1 MKQLVIKNV
10 GPIRQVDIKL
20 NRFNFFIG
28 PQSSGKSTVAKILSS
43 CMWLEKE
50 VLTTLND
57 RVIADGAAFVRL
69 VESFHKIEGY
79 FEDSSFVQYDTDF
92 ISILYNNKDIKITRK
107 ENEDYHREK
116 ICYIPS
122 ERNIAALPELQGFEF
137 GHTNLRS
144 FLFDWFNAREF
155 FVAGNKTDVL
165 NLGVKYYYDS
175 DLSRIKGRIEH
186 VNGRAF
192 QIALSSA
199 SSGLQSLTPLVV
211 MLQYYTDEYFRSYN
225 EKKSFDA
232 DCRTRKGYMFHL
244 DKLVLGEIKPL
255 LTNEEFDNL
264 NQKIDVDSVEGN
276 EPHSYQKLVSHLVVM
291 LQYYT
296 DAYSRSYNEKKSFD
310 AVFRTGE
317 AGMYLANIILNEIK
331 HHLTNEEF
339 DNLDQKIKDDILK
352 GNYPHPHSYQKLLYH
367 CSMVLYNL
375 KTPKKTSFII
385 EEPEQNLYPST
396 QMDLL
401 DLVVDLCNGERKHHC
416 TITTHSPYILN
427 KLNLLVKR
435 FDVGVK
441 GLAALNWDELSI
453 WAVKDGEV
461 RDLKVR
467 NAHLINPEY
476 LSEPLD
482 RIYEEYE
489 QYETATR
496 E

>member
-10 GPIRQVDIKL
+10 GPIRQVHIKL

-57 RVIADGAAFVRL
+57 KAIADGAAFVRL
-69 VESFHKIEGY
+69 VESFHKIESY
-79 FEDSSFVQYDTDF
+79 FGDSSFVQYDTDF

-122 ERNIAALPELQGFEF
+122 ERNIATLPELQGFEF

-155 FVAGNKTDVL
+155 FVAGNTTDVL
-165 NLGVKYYYDS
+165 KLGMKYFYDS
-175 DLSRIKGRIEH
+175 EQPRQKDRIEQ
-186 VNGRAF
+186 VDGQAY

-199 SSGLQSLTPLVV
+199 SSGLQSLTPLLV

-225 EKKSFDA
+225 EKKSFATDTKFKNA
-232 DCRTRKGYMFHL
+232 
-244 DKLVLGEIKPL
+244 
-255 LTNEEFDNL
+255 
-264 NQKIDVDSVEGN
+264 VE
-276 EPHSYQKLVSHLVVM
+276 SL
-291 LQYYT
+291 
-296 DAYSRSYNEKKSFD
+296 
-310 AVFRTGE
+310 
-317 AGMYLANIILNEIK
+317 LNEFNK
-331 HHLTNEEF
+331 NKEK
-339 DNLDQKIKDDILK
+339 N
-352 GNYPHPHSYQKLLYH
+352 
-367 CSMVLYNL
+367 NL
-375 KTPKKTSFII
+375 KYEEQPNLAHEVGIKNFIEYLQTQLLSTKILSTFSRLMVPHKTSFII

-401 DLVVDLCNGERKHHC
+401 DLVVELCNGEKKHHC

-441 GLAALNWDELSI
+441 GLAALNWDELSV

>member
-57 RVIADGAAFVRL
+57 KVIADGAAFVRL
-69 VESFHKIEGY
+69 VEGFHKIEGY
-79 FEDSSFVQYDTDF
+79 FGDGSFVQYDTDF
-92 ISILYNNKDIKITRK
+92 ISIMYSDKDIKITRK
-107 ENEDYHREK
+107 ENEDYRREK
-116 ICYIPS
+116 ICYIPA
-122 ERNIAALPELQGFEF
+122 ERNMVTLPELQGFEF
-137 GHTNLRS
+137 GHTNIRS

-175 DLSRIKGRIEH
+175 EQSKLKDRIEN
-186 VNGRAF
+186 VNGRTF

-199 SSGLQSLTPLVV
+199 SSGLQSLTPLLV

-225 EKKSFDA
+225 EKRSFTADTKLKKTISTLLSEFNKNKEMPNAKDEEQARLAQEVNIQSFDIVQ
-232 DCRTRKGYMFHL
+232 KQLL
-244 DKLVLGEIKPL
+244 D
-255 LTNEEFDNL
+255 
-264 NQKIDVDSVEGN
+264 
-276 EPHSYQKLVSHLVVM
+276 Y
-291 LQYYT
+291 
-296 DAYSRSYNEKKSFD
+296 
-310 AVFRTGE
+310 
-317 AGMYLANIILNEIK
+317 
-331 HHLTNEEF
+331 
-339 DNLDQKIKDDILK
+339 DILSTFSRLMV
-352 GNYPHPHSYQKLLYH
+352 PHRS
-367 CSMVLYNL
+367 
-375 KTPKKTSFII
+375 SFII

-401 DLVVDLCNGERKHHC
+401 DLVVERCNGERKHHC

-427 KLNLLVKR
+427 QLNLLVKR
-435 FDVGVK
+435 FDVGVTDC
-441 GLAALNWDELSI
+441 AALNWEEISV

-489 QYETATR
+489 KYETTTR

>member
-10 GPIRQVDIKL
+10 GPIKQVDIKL

-57 RVIADGAAFVRL
+57 KVIADGAAFVRL

-92 ISILYNNKDIKITRK
+92 ISIIYSYKDIKITRN
-107 ENEDYHREK
+107 ESEDYHREK
-116 ICYIPS
+116 ICYIPA
-122 ERNIAALPELQGFEF
+122 ERNMVTLPELQGIEF
-137 GHTNLRS
+137 GHTNIRS

-155 FVAGNKTDVL
+155 FIVGNKTDVL
-165 NLGVKYYYDS
+165 NLGMKYFYDS
-175 DLSRIKGRIEH
+175 EQSRQKDRIEQ
-186 VNGRAF
+186 VDGQAY

-199 SSGLQSLTPLVV
+199 SSGLQSLTPLLV
-211 MLQYYTDEYFRSYN
+211 MLQYYTDEYFRSYH
-225 EKKSFDA
+225 EKASFNTYN
-232 DCRTRKGYMFHL
+232 RTRKADVFLY
-244 DKLVLGEIKPL
+244 DKYVLNKVKPNFTEEERANLV
-255 LTNEEFDNL
+255 
-264 NQKIDVDSVEGN
+264 QKINDG
-276 EPHSYQKLVSHLVVM
+276 
-291 LQYYT
+291 
-296 DAYSRSYNEKKSFD
+296 
-310 AVFRTGE
+310 
-317 AGMYLANIILNEIK
+317 
-331 HHLTNEEF
+331 
-339 DNLDQKIKDDILK
+339 ILK
-352 GNYPHPHSYQKLLYH
+352 GNHSYHKLLYNYH
-367 CSMVLYNL
+367 TALYNL
-375 KTPKKTSFII
+375 KTPEKSSFII

-401 DLVVDLCNGERKHHC
+401 DLVVELCNGEKKHHC

-427 KLNLLVKR
+427 QLNLLVKR

-441 GLAALNWDELSI
+441 GLAALSWDELSV
-453 WAVKDGEV
+453 WAVKDGKV

>member
-1 MKQLVIKNV
+1 MIKNV

-57 RVIADGAAFVRL
+57 KVLADGAAFVRL

-79 FEDSSFVQYDTDF
+79 FEDGSFVQYDTDC
-92 ISILYNNKDIKITRK
+92 ISIMYCDKDIKITRK
-107 ENEDYHREK
+107 ENEDYRREK
-116 ICYIPS
+116 ICYIPA
-122 ERNIAALPELQGFEF
+122 ERNMVTLPELQGFEF
-137 GHTNLRS
+137 GHTNIRS

-175 DLSRIKGRIEH
+175 EQSKIKDRIEH
-186 VNGRAF
+186 VNGRTY

-199 SSGLQSLTPLVV
+199 SSGLQSLTPLLV

-225 EKKSFDA
+225 EKRSFAA
-232 DCRTRKGYMFHL
+232 DT
-244 DKLVLGEIKPL
+244 KL
-255 LTNEEFDNL
+255 
-264 NQKIDVDSVEGN
+264 
-276 EPHSYQKLVSHLVVM
+276 
-291 LQYYT
+291 
-296 DAYSRSYNEKKSFD
+296 
-310 AVFRTGE
+310 
-317 AGMYLANIILNEIK
+317 
-331 HHLTNEEF
+331 
-339 DNLDQKIKDDILK
+339 
-352 GNYPHPHSYQKLLYH
+352 
-367 CSMVLYNL
+367 
-375 KTPKKTSFII
+375 KKTISTLLSEFNENREMPNSKDEERARLAQEVNIQSFSDFLQDQLLSHKILSTFSRLMVPHRSSFII

-401 DLVVDLCNGERKHHC
+401 DLVVELCNGERKHHC

-427 KLNLLVKR
+427 QLNLLVKR
-435 FDVGVK
+435 FDVG
-441 GLAALNWDELSI
+441 ATDCATLNWEEISV

-489 QYETATR
+489 QYETTTG